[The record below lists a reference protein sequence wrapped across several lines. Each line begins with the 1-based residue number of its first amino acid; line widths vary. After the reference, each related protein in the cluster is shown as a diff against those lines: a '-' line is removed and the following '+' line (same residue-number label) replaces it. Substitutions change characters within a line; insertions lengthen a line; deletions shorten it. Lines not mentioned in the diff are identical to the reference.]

1 MRLGL
6 LLKTV
11 AAKTKKERVIG
22 KETEIGAGDGG
33 EIDAAEGVT
42 NKAIRRSSFAYI
54 VCLST

>member
-22 KETEIGAGDGG
+22 KETEIGAGG

-42 NKAIRRSSFAYI
+42 NKDI
-54 VCLST
+54 LQ